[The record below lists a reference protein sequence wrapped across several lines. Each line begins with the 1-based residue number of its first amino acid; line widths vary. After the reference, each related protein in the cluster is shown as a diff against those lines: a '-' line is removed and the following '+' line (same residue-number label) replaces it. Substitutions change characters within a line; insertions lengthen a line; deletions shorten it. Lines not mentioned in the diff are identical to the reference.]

1 MAVIDP
7 LLRWVMTS
15 WLGWALVFIVLK
27 STPAAACFDSQ
38 PFVPNCDYCRVDG
51 GSNGSEGCDM
61 LYGNGNGYCDAY
73 GSMCYSD

>member
-1 MAVIDP
+1 
-7 LLRWVMTS
+7 
-15 WLGWALVFIVLK
+15 VFIVLK